1 MLHPTLSRLLELH
14 TRLKGNIVRDKHTS
28 LFCCTVSDAEILL
41 RQRHTWNVMTPSS
54 KSADET
60 LMVRRTVCVTVAVVT
75 VMFIKLLRIAA
86 PRGVIW
92 RQRHETF
99 FCVND
104 AVRWFYAT
112 GQNAAGFF

>member
-1 MLHPTLSRLLELH
+1 
-14 TRLKGNIVRDKHTS
+14 
-28 LFCCTVSDAEILL
+28 
-41 RQRHTWNVMTPSS
+41 MTPSS

-99 FCVND
+99 LSVND
-104 AVRWFYAT
+104 APVKITRVLVPVLFIQASLIFASRAEEY
-112 GQNAAGFF
+112 